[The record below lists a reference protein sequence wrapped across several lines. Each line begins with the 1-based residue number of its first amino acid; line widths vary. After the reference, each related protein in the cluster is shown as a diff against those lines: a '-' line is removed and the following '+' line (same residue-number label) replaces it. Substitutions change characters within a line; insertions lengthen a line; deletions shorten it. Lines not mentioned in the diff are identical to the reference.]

1 MDKILGRFVLIIVL
15 YVNAERFL
23 LPPIYEARGS
33 TFDGISTGRAIINV
47 LKTHLGDDIAKLRV
61 MMVDGCPVNGVA
73 VRYVNAALADVVT
86 NRITS
91 DPANDWESVTSG
103 LLQGAPII
111 TQLCTGH
118 LIHQICAKAFKKY
131 DQ

>member
-91 DPANDWESVTSG
+91 IPANDRERPMPRGTAEATTTTTVTFRPVTP
-103 LLQGAPII
+103 LTPL
-111 TQLCTGH
+111 
-118 LIHQICAKAFKKY
+118 
-131 DQ
+131 